1 MFGLISKIHN
11 RWTPVMHKAFQTV
24 YKNSPNLQIHHE
36 SLYFWINCSS
46 QVTGVHIPSDEFV
59 RNTDNISE
67 IYKASYFNLS
77 WTNHLFALPLAGWAE
92 LLRTQIAQTME
103 VIYRLHRKRCYFGV
117 FWRIFWRIVW
127 QIVLMIFFWRIWLM
141 NFL

>member
-1 MFGLISKIHN
+1 MQK
-11 RWTPVMHKAFQTV
+11 TFQTV

-67 IYKASYFNLS
+67 ICKASCFSLWDHPFKTS
-77 WTNHLFALPLAGWAE
+77 ACLMGG
-92 LLRTQIAQTME
+92 
-103 VIYRLHRKRCYFGV
+103 GV
-117 FWRIFWRIVW
+117 SPCADGPKVTVHKD
-127 QIVLMIFFWRIWLM
+127 QKSPS
-141 NFL
+141 